1 MTLKHIKRILTDD
14 THQPLITGF
23 QEAFSHSQASATT
36 RKPLSDK
43 YSQEIKLTQL
53 AKKRSKTYIWVTW
66 LSSLMGEDKQCKYTA
81 WLSANYQ
88 FPKRDLDFDSS
99 AHDEMVRQRA
109 IQHKN
114 QGFAAYIED
123 DNSFTINGKTCD
135 IGGKPDI
142 VVNENG
148 QLIIEDCKSGKRK
161 TSHRMQVLIYM
172 LLFPLS
178 PQGKRLCQGETPS
191 GRLVYPDGVV
201 EISPSEVD
209 TQFQGFFRQTV
220 AITSSPTPPPQT
232 PSCWECRYCNIPS
245 TYCPVKIDKE
255 ADTGNHDLF

>member
-1 MTLKHIKRILTDD
+1 MTLKHKRILTDD
-14 THQPLITGF
+14 IHQPLITGF
-23 QEAFSHSQASATT
+23 QEAFSQSQTSATT
-36 RKPLSDK
+36 YKPLSDTS
-43 YSQEIKLTQL
+43 SQEIQLTQP
-53 AKKRSKTYIWVTW
+53 AKKRLKTYIWVTW

-88 FPKRDLDFDSS
+88 FPKRESDFDSS
-99 AHDEMVRQRA
+99 AHDRMVKQRA

-123 DNSFTINGKTCD
+123 DNSFTINGETCD

-148 QLIIEDCKSGKRK
+148 QIIIEDCKSGKRK

-178 PQGKRLCQGETPS
+178 PQGQQICQRQAPS
-191 GRLVYPDGVV
+191 GRLVYPNGIV
-201 EISPSEVD
+201 EIAPSEVN
-209 TQFQGFFRQTV
+209 TEFKEFFRQTV
-220 AITSSPTPPPQT
+220 AIVSSTTPPCQS
-232 PSCWECRYCNIPS
+232 PSHWECRYCNVPS
-245 TYCPVKIDKE
+245 AYCPAKFDKE
-255 ADTGNHDLF
+255 ANTENHDLF